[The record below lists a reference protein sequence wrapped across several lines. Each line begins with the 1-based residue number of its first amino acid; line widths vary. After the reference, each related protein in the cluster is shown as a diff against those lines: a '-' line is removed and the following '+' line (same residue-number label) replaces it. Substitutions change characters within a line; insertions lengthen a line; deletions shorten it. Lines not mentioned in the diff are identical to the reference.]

1 MKPLHRTVLALL
13 AANVALGAWFLLRAP
28 AAETPEVPAPP
39 ADASA
44 ASAAKG
50 DAGAR
55 YDLRARA
62 KDLNVIVIDI
72 DSLRFDRM
80 AAGGN
85 ADGLTP
91 NLDAFAKEAVV
102 FRKAV
107 SAAPWT
113 VPATMAIWTG
123 RWPSAHGVTNKLKL
137 DAKGEMA
144 PTTLAPEITTFPET
158 LVRAGWTGAAFT
170 GGAGVSAVF
179 GYGRGFTT
187 YLDDKR
193 FAGFDYSAPPAMAW
207 LDQNRESHFFLFLHG
222 YDVHGQHPLDGID
235 PRVAVPDYKGKLDG
249 SIEEQARL
257 REQGLAAIRK
267 PGDPASLEGV
277 LTPDDAKFLLSVYD
291 AKVRQADERVG
302 KVLDQLRTTGLL
314 DRSIVAIVADHGEE
328 FMEHAYIDHGATL
341 CDHQLH
347 VPLMIRFPGDTQQV
361 FVDTPVRTL
370 DLFPTIFDALGLEG
384 PAGVNG
390 RSLLPLLRGEK
401 ADLPI
406 YAESDYRLFVHQR
419 MAQVGDHRLVLD
431 LEDGQRQLFDLA
443 ADPAELHDASA
454 AKPRETYELEQSLR
468 TWMDATRTNPAD
480 YLGVRQDPIK
490 IF

>member
-1 MKPLHRTVLALL
+1 MKPVHRIVLAVVV
-13 AANVALGAWFLLRAP
+13 ANAALGGWFLLREP
-28 AAETPEVPAPP
+28 AVDTAAPP
-39 ADASA
+39 APV
-44 ASAAKG
+44 
-50 DAGAR
+50 AGAGTVSLAR

-62 KDLNVIVIDI
+62 KDLNVIVIDV
-72 DSLRFDRM
+72 DSLRFDRL

-85 ADGLTP
+85 PDALTP

-102 FRKAV
+102 FRKAI

-113 VPATMAIWTG
+113 VPATMSIWTG
-123 RWPSAHGVTNKLKL
+123 RWPSSHGVTNKLKL

-144 PTTLAPEITTFPET
+144 LTTLAPEIRTFPEM
-158 LVRAGWTGAAFT
+158 LVGAGWTAAAFT
-170 GGAGVSAVF
+170 GGAGVSASF

-187 YLDDKR
+187 YLDDRR
-193 FAGFDYSAPPAMAW
+193 FAGLDYSAPPAMAW
-207 LDQNRESHFFLFLHG
+207 LEQNLDSHFFLFLHG

-235 PRVAVPDYKGKLDG
+235 PRVAVPAYKGTLDG

-257 REQGLAAIRK
+257 REQGLAAIQR
-267 PGDPASLEGV
+267 PGDPATLEGV
-277 LTPDDAKFLLSVYD
+277 LSAEDAAFLLGVYD

-302 KVLDQLRTTGLL
+302 KVLDRLRTSGLL

-361 FVDTPVRTL
+361 LVDTPVRTL
-370 DLFPTIFDALGLEG
+370 DLFPTLFDALGVAG
-384 PAGVNG
+384 PDGADGK
-390 RSLLPLLRGEK
+390 SLLPLLRGEQ
-401 ADLPI
+401 ATYPI
-406 YAESDYRLFVHQR
+406 FAESDYRLFVHQR
-419 MAQVGDHRLVLD
+419 MAQLGDDRLVLD

-443 ADPAELHDASA
+443 ADPAERHDASV
-454 AKPRETYELEQSLR
+454 AKAREAYELEQSLR

>member
-1 MKPLHRTVLALL
+1 MKPVHRVVLAVVVANAAL
-13 AANVALGAWFLLRAP
+13 AGWFLLREPAVPPSESPAP
-28 AAETPEVPAPP
+28 AQ
-39 ADASA
+39 A
-44 ASAAKG
+44 AGTVSP
-50 DAGAR
+50 AR

-62 KDLNVIVIDI
+62 KDLNVIVIDV

-85 ADGLTP
+85 TDALTP

-113 VPATMAIWTG
+113 VPATMSIWTG
-123 RWPSAHGVTNKLKL
+123 RWPSSHGVTNKLKL

-144 PTTLAPEITTFPET
+144 PTSLAPEITTFPET
-158 LVRAGWTGAAFT
+158 LVRAGWTAAAFT
-170 GGAGVSAVF
+170 GGAGVSASF

-193 FAGFDYSAPPAMAW
+193 FAGLDYSAPPALAW
-207 LDQNRESHFFLFLHG
+207 LEQNKDSHFFLFLHG

-235 PRVAVPDYKGKLDG
+235 PRAAVPGYTGALDG

-257 REQGLAAIRK
+257 REQGLAAIQK
-267 PGDPASLEGV
+267 PGDAADLRGV
-277 LTPDDAKFLLSVYD
+277 LSDADAKFLLSVYD

-302 KVLDQLRTTGLL
+302 KVLEHLRSSGLL
-314 DRSIVAIVADHGEE
+314 ERSIVAVVADHGEE

-347 VPLMIRFPGDTQQV
+347 VPLMIRFPGDAQQV
-361 FVDTPVRTL
+361 LVDTPVRTL
-370 DLFPTIFDALGLEG
+370 DLFPTIFDALGVEAPTG
-384 PAGVNG
+384 ADGK
-390 RSLLPLLRGEK
+390 SLLPLLRGEK
-401 ADLPI
+401 AEYPI
-406 YAESDYRLFVHQR
+406 FAETDYRLFVHQR
-419 MAQVGDHRLVLD
+419 LAQVGDHRLVLD

-443 ADPAELHDASA
+443 ADPAELHDASGTLT
-454 AKPRETYELEQSLR
+454 RETYELEQSLR
-468 TWMDATRTNPAD
+468 TWMERTRTNPQD
-480 YLGVRQDPIK
+480 YLGVRREPIK